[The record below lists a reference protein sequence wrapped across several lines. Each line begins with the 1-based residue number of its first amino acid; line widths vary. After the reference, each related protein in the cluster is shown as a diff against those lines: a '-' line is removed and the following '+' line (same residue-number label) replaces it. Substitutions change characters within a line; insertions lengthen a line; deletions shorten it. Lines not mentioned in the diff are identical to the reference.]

1 MKGDAK
7 VVEQLNAALSAE
19 LSAIAQY
26 VVQAEMCQKWG
37 YGKLGGLIKMRAV
50 EEMRHAGGLIA
61 RLLLLEAVPQVS
73 VPLQPRFAAD
83 VKKNLEID
91 LKDEIETI
99 SQYKDAVMLCSAAGD
114 AESRDLFEHMVIEE
128 VQHADFLEWQLRS
141 MQELGM
147 DSYRAQQAKAE

>member
-37 YGKLGGLIKMRAV
+37 YGKLGGLVKMRAV

-73 VPLQPRFAAD
+73 VPLQPRFAGD
-83 VKKNLEID
+83 VKQNLEID

-99 SQYKDAVMLCSAAGD
+99 AQYKDAVKLCSAAGD

-128 VQHADFLEWQLRS
+128 VQHADFLEWQLHS

-147 DSYRAQQAKAE
+147 DSYLAQQAKTD